1 MHEESI
7 KNLLNR
13 FRVNRSM
20 SDEDVET
27 TIRDILW
34 NIDMIMKLRNADKE

>member
-34 NIDMIMKLRNADKE
+34 NINMIMELRNADKE